1 MHDIITNKIRFVL
14 GIGTR
19 LTQMTID
26 AAREH
31 NCQAV
36 YAEVYI
42 LK

>member
-1 MHDIITNKIRFVL
+1 MHGFVCNKILFVL